1 MGFNF
6 DSLII
11 IGLILLKLYFW
22 AFQMKSILI
31 FLIEISYQKIEKI
44 DWFTNIVIY
53 IIHWDYNI
61 ILYFL
66 NINTKQ

>member
-1 MGFNF
+1 MGFNL

-31 FLIEISYQKIEKI
+31 FLIEILFQKIEKI
-44 DWFTNIVIY
+44 DWFTNSVIY
-53 IIHWDYNI
+53 IIYWDYNI
-61 ILYFL
+61 FLYFL